1 MLHTRRRQLQTAA
14 WIALTALGALAS
26 MLIAGRIAYS
36 QALQRQAGEASALLA
51 QRAQVIE
58 QHIDRYRIMPAVL
71 SLDPQLR
78 ATLANPSDRVQ
89 RQRANERLV
98 QLNFANRTSTLT
110 LIDGN
115 GIGLAASN
123 WDLPN
128 SNVGHSYAFRPY
140 FQKAMSDGAGE
151 FYAIGVTTHVPG
163 HFIAR
168 AVHDE
173 RGGAVGAVA
182 VKVELEDIRSD
193 WSERGDLVLLSDAN
207 GVVFLSAQPQW
218 RYRMLQAPTP
228 AQTRELQRTRQ
239 YQGQKLQLAS
249 FRVEREV
256 GDGARVVRLRE
267 PALREPMLWQS
278 LHLQRE
284 DWTLHL
290 LRDTTPSIRT
300 AWIARAVA
308 AGAWLLV
315 ISVALLLMQRNRIA
329 ALRLR
334 SRQELE
340 KMVEHHAEALRN
352 AQDGLVHAAS
362 QASMGEG
369 QSLEHLPQGVSVV
382 DAQLRLVAWNQR
394 YAELFRYPPELLQVG
409 RPIEDLIRYNAR
421 RGLLGN
427 DPEEAIRR
435 RLDHLQ
441 RAQPYLHER
450 ERPDGTVI
458 EIRGNPMP
466 DGGFVTSYADITAY
480 KQAARDLR
488 TLADSLERG
497 IEQRTSDLQAA
508 KGEAERAN
516 RSKTR
521 FVAAAVHD
529 LLQPLNAAR
538 MYLSSL
544 RRRVDDPEGRELSD
558 HIEAALAA
566 QDDILSSLLDISRLE
581 SGALEVR
588 RAALPLSR
596 VLGAID
602 SQFRILAESRGLR
615 LHCLP
620 SSAIVDSDEILLR
633 RILQNFVSNAM
644 QFTPRAGR
652 IVLGA
657 RRLADGVRIEVWD
670 TGPGIAANKRELIFE
685 EFQRLDVGI
694 EAPQR
699 GAGLGLAI
707 VRRVANL
714 LGHRVEVRSWPGHG
728 SVFSVQ
734 VPYASA
740 ATADIL
746 TPAPAAGTGAPLQDL
761 DSPLR
766 GRRVWVVD
774 DDPHSRQA
782 AQRLLSDWGCAV
794 DSAGSAAEALTKAS
808 SAPMPELLLL
818 DYRLGEST
826 GFELGTQLEAK
837 WQRLP
842 AVVLMSADAD
852 PSLRPRA
859 GERDWHFLPKPLK
872 PAALRALVS
881 RLLAHGE

>member
-1 MLHTRRRQLQTAA
+1 MIPRRRQLQTAL
-14 WIALTALGALAS
+14 WIALTAIGALLS
-26 MLIAGRIAYS
+26 MLIAGRVAYS

-78 ATLANPSDRVQ
+78 ATLANPADRTQ
-89 RQRANERLV
+89 QQRANERLV

-110 LIDGN
+110 LIDRN

-123 WDLPN
+123 WNQTN

-168 AVHDE
+168 AIHDE

-207 GVVFLSAQPQW
+207 GVVFLGAQPQW

-228 AQTRELQRTRQ
+228 AQSHELQRTRQ

-249 FRVEREV
+249 FRIERV
-256 GDGARVVRLRE
+256 IGDGARVARLRE
-267 PALREPMLWQS
+267 PYLREPMLWQS

-362 QASMGEG
+362 QASLGEG
-369 QSLEHLPQGVSVV
+369 KSLEHLPQGVSVV
-382 DAQLRLVAWNQR
+382 DAQMRLVAWNQR

-421 RGLLGN
+421 RGLLGS
-427 DPEEAIRR
+427 DPEDAIRR
-435 RLDHLQ
+435 RLEHLQ

-596 VLGAID
+596 VLAGID

-620 SSAIVDSDEILLR
+620 SSAVVDSDEILLR

-644 QFTPRAGR
+644 QFTPREGR

-657 RRLADGVRIEVWD
+657 RRLQDGVRIEVWD

-685 EFQRLDVGI
+685 EFQRLDVGV

-707 VRRVANL
+707 VRRVAHL
-714 LGHRVEVRSWPGHG
+714 LGHRVEVRSWPGRG

-740 ATADIL
+740 AQTDSAA
-746 TPAPAAGTGAPLQDL
+746 PAPAAIGGPVAQDQ
-761 DSPLR
+761 DSPLH

-782 AQRLLSDWGCAV
+782 AQRLLADWGCTV
-794 DSAGSAAEALTKAS
+794 DGAGTAAETLTKAS

-837 WQRLP
+837 WHRMP
-842 AVVLMSADAD
+842 PVVLMSADVD
-852 PSLRPRA
+852 LSLRPRA
-859 GERDWHFLPKPLK
+859 AERDWSFLPKPLK
-872 PAALRALVS
+872 PAALRALVT
-881 RLLAHGE
+881 RLLGTVA